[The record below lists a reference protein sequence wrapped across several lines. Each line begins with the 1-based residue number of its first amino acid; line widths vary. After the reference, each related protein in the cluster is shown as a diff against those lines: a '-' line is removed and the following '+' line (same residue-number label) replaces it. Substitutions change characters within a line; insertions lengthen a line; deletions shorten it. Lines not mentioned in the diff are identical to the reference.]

1 MPVTHR
7 VTLGKIVELLQSFHA
22 QSETLLLPEIPAGS
36 FEKKLYSTYLSY
48 LPPERISFP
57 LKMNV
62 DARGSFTELLKTQ
75 SCGQFSVNI
84 TKPGVTKGQHWHH
97 SKWEFFIV
105 VAGHGLIRE
114 RRLDAD
120 EVLEFAVS
128 GEKIEAVHMLPGY
141 THSITN
147 LSKTDDLVTLMWAN
161 ECFDPQHP
169 DTFYEEV

>member
-1 MPVTHR
+1 
-7 VTLGKIVELLQSFHA
+7 
-22 QSETLLLPEIPAGS
+22 
-36 FEKKLYSTYLSY
+36 
-48 LPPERISFP
+48 
-57 LKMNV
+57 MNV

>member
-1 MPVTHR
+1 MTHR
-7 VTLGKIVELLQSFHA
+7 VTLGKIVELLHSFRE
-22 QSETLLLPEIPAGS
+22 QPETLLLPEIPEGS
-36 FEKKLYSTYLSY
+36 FEKKFYSTYLSY
-48 LPPERISFP
+48 LPPEKISFP

-62 DARGSFTELLKTQ
+62 DVRGSFTELLKTQ

-161 ECFDPQHP
+161 ECFAPQHP

>member
-1 MPVTHR
+1 MVTQEQNKLIWRTSGETMVVEPWGPNALR
-7 VTLGKIVELLQSFHA
+7 VRSVMMG
-22 QSETLLLPEIPAGS
+22 EIEDTDYA
-36 FEKKLYSTYLSY
+36 L
-48 LPPERISFP
+48 LPPEKTAFS

-114 RRLDAD
+114 RRIDSD
-120 EVLEFAVS
+120 EILEFEVS
-128 GEKIEAVHMLPGY
+128 GEKIEAVHMLPGH

-147 LSKTDDLVTLMWAN
+147 LSDTDNLVTLMWAN
-161 ECFDPQHP
+161 ECFDPQYP